1 MHTSLWIY
9 LRVFKIVHSFR
20 GILRQ
25 AGTDEGFG
33 FANSILGS
41 NLVDRFGL
49 WVNPSSIEVVERD
62 ESL

>member
-20 GILRQ
+20 GALRQ
-25 AGTDEGFG
+25 AGADKRFG

-41 NLVDRFGL
+41 DFVYRFGL